1 MNSLYRAVAPV
12 ALFASGASSTPA
24 HEGSAVDP
32 LRFFAGVTQ
41 TDGTT
46 KVVMHKAIRTRS
58 LGRGQIKPDGALLL
72 VQRVEDEGRAPYL
85 RRWEIR
91 QSGVGR
97 FQGSMSEATSPVAIQ
112 QVGDRYRFTF
122 KMKGNLSVE
131 QWLAP
136 LPGGLSA
143 SSNMTV
149 RKFGFAVASSIAVV
163 RKIS

>member
-1 MNSLYRAVAPV
+1 
-12 ALFASGASSTPA
+12 
-24 HEGSAVDP
+24 
-32 LRFFAGVTQ
+32 
-41 TDGTT
+41 
-46 KVVMHKAIRTRS
+46 MHKSVKTRS
-58 LGRGQIKPDGALLL
+58 VGHGEIEPDGSLIL

-91 QSGVGR
+91 QTGAGR

-112 QVGDRYRFTF
+112 QVGARYRFTF

-149 RKFGFAVASSIAVV
+149 RKFGLAVASSTAVV

>member
-1 MNSLYRAVAPV
+1 MPV
-12 ALFASGASSTPA
+12 PGT
-24 HEGSAVDP
+24 GAVDP
-32 LRFFAGVTQ
+32 LRFFAGVTE

-46 KVVMHKAIRTRS
+46 KVVMHKATRTRS
-58 LGRGQIKPDGALLL
+58 IGRGQIEPDGSLLL
-72 VQRVEDEGRAPYL
+72 VQRVEDEGRTPYL

-91 QSGVGR
+91 QTGAGQ

-112 QVGDRYRFTF
+112 KVGARYRFTF

-131 QWLAP
+131 QWLTP

-149 RKFGFAVASSIAVV
+149 RKFGLAVANSVAVV